1 MTISKSP
8 LCGRVAGV
16 ILALVAWTAAGQQLK
31 TIDFSEY
38 PVSAIAVDAQGH
50 TVVAGSYS
58 YRHCGVSG
66 RTPYSCYHVFISK
79 LDSKGEFIF
88 SLAMAGDYDERAS
101 GVAVDPAGN
110 IYVVGWT
117 GSPDFP
123 ITAGSLQPTFGGKVR
138 NAESEGGGDG
148 FLMKLSPTGE
158 LLFSTLLGGS
168 DDDQIRSVALD
179 AAGNIYVAGRTY
191 SQDFPQTG
199 GAVLPGATSAFVAK
213 ITPDGSAIQYAK
225 ILGGTG
231 SSQLNSIAVMPDG
244 RTFVGG
250 TTAARDLATTPGAIQ
265 ETSGKRIPDI
275 FRPDGF
281 VTNLDADGNVI
292 YSTYLGG
299 SESDTISA
307 IAVDGAGFAYV
318 AGSTQSSD
326 FPVTLEA
333 LQTTLHFGYVDRYG
347 IFYDRGDVFAAKLDP
362 EGRRLVYSTFL
373 GGSRHDEARSATL
386 DPQGNFYVTGLT
398 DSYDFPYTAGGLANC
413 EKQGFL
419 VQLTELGELLYSTH
433 LGDFTQTVA
442 IGGDGVA
449 RISGYD
455 RPRGADDRYRYDVLF
470 QLDIDSLAHTGPFFG
485 CSQSPTA
492 ISQYLAPAAP
502 GALLNVYGAGLQQ
515 ARVLFDG
522 IEAQV
527 MSATDQMVE
536 VIVPS
541 TVIPGGDTALE
552 LQVRDQPSAVASL
565 PVVLAAPGVLQAGGL
580 GSGFAL
586 AQNEDGTWNSLANPA
601 APGSVVA
608 LYATGLGEPA
618 LPMQVQAIGTLV
630 SVEKATSLP
639 GRSIVK
645 IRLAPG
651 VNSYTL
657 GLLLL
662 GAAAPYYYSNQ
673 FFLAVQP

>member
-1 MTISKSP
+1 MRISKSP
-8 LCGRVAGV
+8 LWGHAAGV
-16 ILALVAWTAAGQQLK
+16 ILTLVAWTATGQQLRA
-31 TIDFSEY
+31 IDFSEY
-38 PVSAIAVDAQGH
+38 PVSAIAVDPQGN

-58 YRHCGVSG
+58 YRQCGVSG

-79 LDSKGEFIF
+79 LNPKGEFIF
-88 SLAMAGDYDERAS
+88 SVAMAGEYDERAS

-110 IYVVGWT
+110 IYVAGWT

-123 ITAGSLQPTFGGKVR
+123 TTAGSLQTAFGGKVLD
-138 NAESEGGGDG
+138 AELEGGGDG

-158 LLFSTLLGGS
+158 LLFSTFLGGS

-191 SQDFPQTG
+191 SRDFPQTH
-199 GAVLPGATSAFVAK
+199 GAVLPGATSAFAAK
-213 ITPDGSAIQYAK
+213 INPDGSTIQYAK

-231 SSQLNSIAVMPDG
+231 SSQVNSIAVMPDG

-250 TTAARDLATTPGAIQ
+250 TTAARDLPTTPGVIQ
-265 ETSGKRIPDI
+265 ETSGKRIPDV

-281 VTNLDADGNVI
+281 VTSLDADGNLL

-307 IAVDGAGFAYV
+307 IAVDGAGFAHV

-326 FPVTLEA
+326 FPVRPDA

-347 IFYDRGDVFAAKLDP
+347 IFYDRGDAFAAKLDP
-362 EGRRLVYSTFL
+362 DGRRLVYSTFL
-373 GGSRHDEARSATL
+373 GGSRYDDARSAAL
-386 DPQGNFYVTGLT
+386 DPQGDFYVAGVTA
-398 DSYDFPYTAGGLANC
+398 SYDFPYTAGGLANC

-419 VQLTELGELLYSTH
+419 VRLTAAGELLYSTH
-433 LGDFTQTVA
+433 LGDFTQAIA
-442 IGGDGVA
+442 IGGDGAA
-449 RISGYD
+449 RISGRD
-455 RPRGADDRYRYDVLF
+455 RPHGADTRYQYDVLF
-470 QLDIDSLAHTGPFFG
+470 QLDLGLLATTGPFFG
-485 CSQSPTA
+485 CTQSATA

-502 GALLNVYGAGLQQ
+502 GALLNVYGSGLQQ

-522 IEAQV
+522 IETRV
-527 MSATDQMVE
+527 MSATDQMVQ
-536 VIVPS
+536 VVVPS
-541 TVIPGGDTALE
+541 TVIPGGVTALE
-552 LQVRDQPSAVASL
+552 LQVRDQPSAVVSL
-565 PVVLAAPGVLQAGGL
+565 PVVLAAPGVLQTGGP
-580 GSGFAL
+580 STGFAV
-586 AQNEDGTWNSLANPA
+586 AKNEDGTWNSLANPA

-608 LYATGLGEPA
+608 LYVTGLGEPA
-618 LPMQVQAIGTLV
+618 LPVHVHAIGALV
-630 SVEKATSLP
+630 SVEKAVSMP

-651 VNSYTL
+651 VSSYTF

-662 GAAAPYYYSNQ
+662 GAAAPYYYSNE